1 MILDFI
7 KLHFTQNLN
16 DSKVTRF
23 THCVQIEY
31 FSINALLISHH
42 TKITACRHKY
52 AITIIILTATV
63 VEYFA
68 KGIFLATKKI
78 CYLTKRTFQLGLCF
92 DRQFIQL

>member
-1 MILDFI
+1 MVAKII
-7 KLHFTQNLN
+7 
-16 DSKVTRF
+16 RF
-23 THCVQIEY
+23 PHCVQIEY
-31 FSINALLISHH
+31 FSINGLLISHH